1 MLTNTSTE
9 CQICRNSLST
19 TLINA
24 RRVFRRIYASGL
36 LEREACP
43 NPYRAPYQGLFVDY
57 AFSGSLARDK
67 EGKIIESSR
76 SNVEGINGETAW
88 ILISDAQT
96 KMLHGDTR
104 TSKASPIKYLESFL
118 EQYSPNVSNKF
129 VVLDQGGELYGNP
142 EILNLFCKYKYQIF
156 PTGSDLSC
164 SNGAVERAHRT
175 ITTSV

>member
-1 MLTNTSTE
+1 MSKFSFYNINQCPTCVQTNLRKRSAGK
-9 CQICRNSLST
+9 RSLSES
-19 TLINA
+19 
-24 RRVFRRIYASGL
+24 VS
-36 LEREACP
+36 C
-43 NPYRAPYQGLFVDY
+43 PYQGIFVDY

-175 ITTSV
+175 IETSV